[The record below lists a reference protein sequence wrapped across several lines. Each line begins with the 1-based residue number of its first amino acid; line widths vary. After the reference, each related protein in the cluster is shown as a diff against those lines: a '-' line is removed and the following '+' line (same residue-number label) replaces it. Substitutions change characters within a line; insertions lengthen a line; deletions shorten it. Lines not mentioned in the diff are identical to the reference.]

1 MLFEVLWFYGCFQ
14 FVTHKK
20 EAIMTKNSFVRM
32 FLLGALLSS
41 CNQKEVSIL
50 DEIAE
55 EDVIIGKEAY
65 INSPYITAGDRVYS
79 VGHQDGSFPELG
91 WHIKDE
97 MGGIWN
103 HPIKLMD
110 GFEAALTIDGQKYGL
125 QKATSFRNYP
135 YANAHQYEWDTS
147 PITATRV
154 QLVPDHLEGMIIQ
167 YELQNK
173 EKENVV
179 TTFEFTGH
187 TDLRPTWL
195 GEQTNMIDGPDG
207 IEFDAREEGWISKD
221 ENNNWF
227 VLFGSD
233 LQPNSKK
240 VVENSYTGKGAS
252 ASLSYEV
259 AFKPGETKT
268 ISFYIAGS
276 YEDKNAVKNTFNE
289 IKKNSYQLVAD
300 KKSRYQTISNTSKL
314 TTPDTT
320 INEVFKWLKYNS
332 DWFVRTVPEI
342 GTGIA
347 AGYPDYPWW
356 FGCDS
361 EYALL
366 GYLSIGEFD
375 LTKKTIALLDTLSK
389 KTNANGRIVHE
400 VSTNGVVFNK
410 GNTNETPQ
418 FVSLVWNAYLW
429 TGDLSLLEDYFPQI
443 EKGLAWLLSAKDENG
458 NLIPEGAGMMEIHGL
473 ESEMI
478 DVAAYTQRA
487 FEDAYKIASVLQR
500 DSVAAT
506 YREYSKELKNKIND
520 EFWSPEFRSYADF
533 IGTDE
538 EALQL
543 IEDAIVRADTLHKP
557 WAVEELIQTKKYI
570 IDHPSD
576 QRRPFVL
583 HHNWVVNTPMET
595 GVADAAKAKMA
606 LETGRKF
613 TNPFGVFV
621 TGIDRDESAEQEE
634 GSFKGSKQFSY
645 TGAVM
650 TLPTGVSA
658 IAENNYGDPDKAL
671 DYLKRMGKSFSFA
684 LPGSIYE
691 VSPDYGMFA
700 QAWNIYSYAIP
711 IIHQFFG
718 LSPNAHDKEISI
730 KPNMP
735 SGWKNASL
743 ENVKV
748 GSTTISITYEETES
762 NLIITVNQTEK
773 DWNISVV
780 PPNGYNTTPNMERKG
795 TTTTYAF
802 SLVNKP

>member
-1 MLFEVLWFYGCFQ
+1 ML
-14 FVTHKK
+14 
-20 EAIMTKNSFVRM
+20 I
-32 FLLGALLSS
+32 LGVILSS
-41 CNQKEVSIL
+41 CSQKDRSIL
-50 DEIAE
+50 DEIVK

-65 INSPYITAGDRVYS
+65 LNSPYITAGDRVYS

-91 WHIKDE
+91 WHITDE

-110 GFEAALTIDGQKYGL
+110 GFDASLTIDSTTFSL
-125 QKATSFRNYP
+125 DKARSFRNYP
-135 YANAHQYEWDTS
+135 FANAHDFAWDLS
-147 PITATRV
+147 PLTVSRV
-154 QLVPDHLEGMIIQ
+154 QFVPDHVEGMIIQ
-167 YELQNK
+167 YELHNK
-173 EKENVV
+173 ENKNVA
-179 TTFEFTGH
+179 TTFEFVGH
-187 TDLRPTWL
+187 VDLRPTWL
-195 GEQTNMIDGPDG
+195 GERTNMVDGKDD
-207 IEFDAREEGWISKD
+207 IEYDAQGNGWLSKD
-221 ENNNWF
+221 QNNNWF

-233 LQPNSKK
+233 QQPNAKEEI
-240 VVENSYTGKGAS
+240 ENMYTGKGTS
-252 ASLSYEV
+252 ASLSYELD
-259 AFKPGETKT
+259 FKAKETKIIT
-268 ISFYIAGS
+268 FYVAGS
-276 YEDKNAVKNTFNE
+276 YVDKKALKNTFNE
-289 IKKNSYQLVAD
+289 LKINSYQLLAE
-300 KKSRYQTISNTSKL
+300 KKNRYQAIHKTSKL
-314 TTPDTT
+314 TTPDST

-375 LTKKTIALLDTLSK
+375 LTKKTIALLDTISK
-389 KTNANGRIVHE
+389 QANSNGRIAHE
-400 VSTNGVVFNK
+400 ISTNGVVFNK

-418 FVSLVWNAYLW
+418 FVSLIWNTYLW
-429 TGDLSLLEDYFPQI
+429 TGDESLLVDYFPQI
-443 EKGLAWLLSAKDENG
+443 EKGLHWLLSEKDENG

-478 DVAAYTQRA
+478 DVASYTQQA
-487 FEDAYKIASVLQR
+487 FDDAYKIASVLQR
-500 DSVAAT
+500 DSLAVT
-506 YREYSKELKNKIND
+506 YQAYAKELKNKIND
-520 EFWSPEFRSYADF
+520 EFWSPEFKSFADF

-538 EALQL
+538 EALRL

-570 IDHPSD
+570 MDHPSD
-576 QRRPFVL
+576 QPRPFVL

-595 GVADAAKAKMA
+595 GVADAEKAKMA

-658 IAENNYGDPDKAL
+658 IAENNYGNPDQAL

-700 QAWNIYSYAIP
+700 QAWNIYSFTIP

-718 LSPNAHDKEISI
+718 LKPNAPAHEVSI
-730 KPNMP
+730 TPNMP

-748 GSTTISITYEETES
+748 GSNTLSIQYEETES
-762 NLIITVNQTEK
+762 KLIITVSQTER
-773 DWNISVV
+773 DWSTMVM
-780 PPNGYNTTPNMERKG
+780 PPNGYKTTPTMEKEG
-795 TTTTYAF
+795 NTVIYTF
-802 SLVNKP
+802 SLVDKS